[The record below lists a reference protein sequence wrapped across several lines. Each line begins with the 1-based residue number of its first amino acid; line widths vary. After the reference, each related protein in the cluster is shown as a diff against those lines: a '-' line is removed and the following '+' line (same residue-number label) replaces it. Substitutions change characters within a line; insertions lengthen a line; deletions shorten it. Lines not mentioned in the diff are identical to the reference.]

1 MTPTPGGQPK
11 PQSSQQPG
19 NEPGGANGMYG
30 RFGQTPGQQPSQGF
44 RQKVDGVRRGFGGRQ
59 QRGGMRQRGGM
70 GQMQNNNAQG
80 QAPQQDPVGYDGRP
94 VQRQAQPQSNEQT
107 AYRRNAMQPSAGDST
122 GFNPQPSMSL
132 GQMQNGLRSFIMSRT
147 PGVAPQG
154 DSLGING
161 QPVDRSQDNNVMT
174 GGSGQSNAR
183 QADRSQDQGQ
193 ASSYRT
199 SGQYD
204 RDRAGG
210 MQDGAVSGRETLF
223 NATQQPMQ
231 QDQPDYGRF
240 APGPAADAQE
250 RAAANPFGG
259 AGYGSGQYGSAFGNT
274 QQPMNDA
281 ASTDP
286 TIVANREAKR
296 AAQSTPVAPVQN
308 TQNMG
313 GQQSPPVAQTTQATP
328 APSGF
333 ASPFGM
339 MRFGAPPAQP
349 EQPQAED
356 MQPRETFQTGQSSLR
371 QPLPSLEGQS
381 RRRQR
386 DRFGYGA

>member
-59 QRGGMRQRGGM
+59 QRGGMRQGGGM

-94 VQRQAQPQSNEQT
+94 VQRQGSGMGPATANARQADRSQDQGREAYSKQLRSLQQPQGQPEASS
-107 AYRRNAMQPSAGDST
+107 YRTSGQYDRDRAGGMQDNDVAERET
-122 GFNPQPSMSL
+122 GFNSDPRNAQAAAMGNQRL
-132 GQMQNGLRSFIMSRT
+132 GQMQNAARSFIMSRT

-161 QPVDRSQDNNVMT
+161 QPVDRSEQGNSV
-174 GGSGQSNAR
+174 S
-183 QADRSQDQGQ
+183 DRG
-193 ASSYRT
+193 
-199 SGQYD
+199 
-204 RDRAGG
+204 
-210 MQDGAVSGRETLF
+210 
-223 NATQQPMQ
+223 
-231 QDQPDYGRF
+231 YGRF
-240 APGPAADAQE
+240 APGPAADAPSGDTSAQE

-259 AGYGSGQYGSAFGNT
+259 AGYGSGTAFGNV

-349 EQPQAED
+349 EQPKAED